1 MIKNLL
7 FLATLSL
14 ACGSQSTI
22 ESKPVFASNKKS
34 SVLTQ
39 QTGAKEIPI
48 DLDKSVIAWKGTKI
62 TGKHEGTVNFR
73 EGQLTFSEG
82 KLIGGELIVDME
94 SIDISDIPE
103 HETTARRN
111 LLNHFIE
118 EFTINQFSKS
128 SFTFTEV
135 NHSRADRIEIAGQL
149 SIRGVSNPIRIFANK
164 TSDGYTSEFSFNR
177 FDWGIGE
184 NGSWFEK
191 RLVDEMIQ
199 LKVKLVPKS
208 NPALTNQ

>member
-14 ACGSQSTI
+14 ACGSQSAT
-22 ESKPVFASNKKS
+22 ESKAVFATSKKS
-34 SVLTQ
+34 SALTQ
-39 QTGAKEIPI
+39 PAGSQEIPI
-48 DLDKSVIAWKGTKI
+48 NLNKSVIGWKGTKI
-62 TGKHEGTVNFR
+62 TGKHEGTVSFR
-73 EGQLTFSEG
+73 EGHLTFLEG
-82 KLIGGELIVDME
+82 KLIGGELIVNME
-94 SIDISDIPE
+94 SIDISDIPV

-118 EFTINQFSKS
+118 EFTINKFSNS

-135 NHSRADRIEIAGQL
+135 NHSSADRIEIAGQL
-149 SIRGVSNPIRIFANK
+149 SIRGISNPIKIFASK
-164 TSDGYTSEFSFNR
+164 TRGGYTSEFSFNR

-199 LKVKLVPKS
+199 LKVKLVPVS
-208 NPALTNQ
+208 NQAFTN

>member
-14 ACGSQSTI
+14 ACGSQSAT
-22 ESKPVFASNKKS
+22 ESKA
-34 SVLTQ
+34 Q
-39 QTGAKEIPI
+39 EIPI
-48 DLDKSVIAWKGTKI
+48 NLNKSVIGWKGTKI
-62 TGKHEGTVNFR
+62 TGKHEGTVSFR
-73 EGQLTFSEG
+73 EGHLTFLEG
-82 KLIGGELIVDME
+82 KLIGGELIVNME
-94 SIDISDIPE
+94 SIDISDIPV

-118 EFTINQFSKS
+118 EFTINKFSNS

-135 NHSRADRIEIAGQL
+135 NHSSADRIEIAGQL
-149 SIRGVSNPIRIFANK
+149 SIRGISNPIKIFASK
-164 TSDGYTSEFSFNR
+164 TRGGYTSEFSFNR

-199 LKVKLVPKS
+199 LKVKLVPVS
-208 NPALTNQ
+208 NQAFTN